1 MPVQTHLGIGE
12 IVERS
17 SVRGRSQVR
26 VAGRGFSVWLD
37 AKDVRTAAGT
47 YENDLASETVN
58 ESNSTTLPYNPDPQV
73 EGILD
78 TQSTIVPGDYEVDAD
93 ERLHPSNSLSFEDRS
108 EPSGPQP
115 NPDLFAKGGRV
126 ANERAEEYQRKHDRG
141 GPDGLGEDDDPDWA
155 LNDGIPRGPQVHPRW
170 TDELQVQP
178 HDRSLQDHRRPRQAT
193 LGEEI
198 DALSDEEQHR
208 RGVPWW
214 LQTNGVD
221 PQTGESVPDVPV
233 IDKNFRDES
242 VRQFREEQK
251 RMRHHKGQAL
261 SRYRQPSPDLF
272 AKGSSRTARFH
283 YAGPELVLPVADE
296 ALPEVL
302 PPILG
307 QGDEEEDPR
316 EDTSFGGNH
325 SDLVQHGIDESPLG
339 PIVEPLQK
347 VLGSRGDLTEALGPK
362 YATWM
367 LEARVDHYNDPIQRF
382 RDDPEG
388 EIQRLGHIMS
398 DTLDEDTKHY
408 GMLIEADKEMREA
421 AWTDVRAK
429 ASRLRQAGA
438 VHVLDYS
445 PGQIYASVDGDHG
458 TYDVMVKRGN
468 EYTGDTKVSDWNCF
482 CKWGSWAF
490 RRQYKHVGRLCSH
503 ALAALDEMQ
512 SRDHQGNPGKFQR
525 LRLASKITDEFTTWA
540 KNNDINIDIESVS
553 DFLLEN
559 PDLTDAEIEDLYRYV
574 SDNPTRREVRDYTDP
589 VDWPETLTTQPKRL
603 SPSLIFPAEDGEGD
617 RHEMVDVQK
626 DDRKTT
632 GPGQIMTSSQRVAD
646 SDQPKDIADMMGVDP
661 VSTPLTTN
669 PFAGGGY
676 DMGALPGVKGGP
688 NTSPVTPDDPTGGI
702 LSGPYVGGG
711 GTPTPPAPGNAG
723 GDSSGSS
730 WWDSSPGAASPASGG
745 AAPSTPGTTGGG
757 AAAGSN
763 WTANDIAAGSIPT
776 GQDYTIKPG
785 DTLAEIAQ
793 GAGYGGNYQALADQN
808 SIADPNKI
816 NAGDTLK
823 IPGLDVPA
831 AGAGDANAASGDV
844 GVAAGGAAVG
854 DSEAGTPHGLS
865 GGAAPGPADTTT
877 PGSTP
882 SVTPDVGTPPVVAPP
897 LEGADLTNPGL
908 TPPATPEKVSR
919 YLYAED
925 FEIDPLEELRD
936 ISGERGLGSAR
947 EHNDH
952 VRKLVDALHDDYRMD
967 ASQMV
972 AALEVEGD
980 PHQGFTGSGS
990 NPKYVWGTSEEYV
1003 NKNEKPHQ
1011 VDVTDLDEMIRY
1023 TEKEAASDVVRRFQ
1037 ADLQR
1042 EGSAID
1048 GPSSGG
1054 QYSDDA
1060 IAARAD
1066 AMIRTAGRKFSP
1078 QEQRELEDESH
1089 PLGARNMPTEADL
1102 QGTHYVD

>member
-78 TQSTIVPGDYEVDAD
+78 TQSTIVPGDHEIDPD
-93 ERLHPSNSLSFEDRS
+93 ERLHPSDSLTFDSRS
-108 EPSGPQP
+108 EDTQP
-115 NPDLFAKGGRV
+115 A
-126 ANERAEEYQRKHDRG
+126 
-141 GPDGLGEDDDPDWA
+141 
-155 LNDGIPRGPQVHPRW
+155 
-170 TDELQVQP
+170 
-178 HDRSLQDHRRPRQAT
+178 
-193 LGEEI
+193 
-198 DALSDEEQHR
+198 
-208 RGVPWW
+208 
-214 LQTNGVD
+214 
-221 PQTGESVPDVPV
+221 
-233 IDKNFRDES
+233 
-242 VRQFREEQK
+242 
-251 RMRHHKGQAL
+251 
-261 SRYRQPSPDLF
+261 PSPDLF
-272 AKGSSRTARFH
+272 AKGAGREVREQDEPPICPCGKH
-283 YAGPELVLPVADE
+283 YVAPGFTHKDWEKWTHQADQDYFVDDPEAGFDKLVEGSLRHAGPELVLPVADE

-408 GMLIEADKEMREA
+408 GMLIEADRELREA

-429 ASRLRQAGA
+429 ASRLREAGA

-445 PGQIYASVDGDHG
+445 PGQIFASVDGDHG

-468 EYTGDTKVSDWNCF
+468 EYTGDNKVSDWLCG
-482 CKWGSWAF
+482 CRWGSWAF
-490 RRQYKHVGRLCSH
+490 RRQFKFVGRLCSH
-503 ALAALDEMQ
+503 GLAALDEMQ

-525 LRLASKITDEFTTWA
+525 LRLASKITDEFTSWA
-540 KNNDINIDIESVS
+540 KDNDIKIDIESVS
-553 DFLLEN
+553 DFLVEHPELS
-559 PDLTDAEIEDLYRYV
+559 DDEIEDLYEYV
-574 SDNPTRREVRDYTDP
+574 TDNPTRREVRDYTEPLGD
-589 VDWPETLTTQPKRL
+589 DWPETLSTQPKRL
-603 SPSLIFPAEDGEGD
+603 TPSLVFPADDDNGH
-617 RHEMVDVQK
+617 RHEVVDVTK

-632 GPGQIMTSSQRVAD
+632 GPGQIVARMQRTAID
-646 SDQPKDIADMMGVDP
+646 DEKMYNIMGLDAP
-661 VSTPLTTN
+661 AAKPLAAN
-669 PFAGGGY
+669 PFSGGGF
-676 DMGALPGVKGGP
+676 DASKMPGVSGSP
-688 NTSPVTPDDPTGGI
+688 NNPTPPDPTGG
-702 LSGPYVGGG
+702 LLPVGAGTTPSPVAPDRAAGDQSWWGGASSGAATPSTPSNSGTNGG
-711 GTPTPPAPGNAG
+711 GTNG
-723 GDSSGSS
+723 GGV
-730 WWDSSPGAASPASGG
+730 
-745 AAPSTPGTTGGG
+745 TGGG
-757 AAAGSN
+757 AAGGSN

-785 DTLAEIAQ
+785 DTLSEIAQ
-793 GAGYGGNYQALADQN
+793 GAGYGDNYQALFDQN
-808 SIADPNKI
+808 KDSLTDPNKI
-816 NAGDTLK
+816 NAGDKLH
-823 IPGLDVPA
+823 IPGLDIPA
-831 AGAGDANAASGDV
+831 AGAGNANATSGDV
-844 GVAAGGAAVG
+844 GAAAGGAPTGGTDTGVG
-854 DSEAGTPHGLS
+854 ATPPPTPEVP
-865 GGAAPGPADTTT
+865 GG
-877 PGSTP
+877 TP
-882 SVTPDVGTPPVVAPP
+882 SVSVSPLTADNPSGMPALGAPDTSLTGLNPT
-897 LEGADLTNPGL
+897 GDLTNPGL
-908 TPPATPEKVSR
+908 TPKVSR

-925 FEIDPLEELRD
+925 FEVDPLDELRD
-936 ISGERGLGSAR
+936 ISGERDLGNA
-947 EHNDH
+947 EAHNDH
-952 VRKLVDALHDDYRMD
+952 VRKLVDELHDDYRMD

-990 NPKYVWGTSEEYV
+990 NPKYVWGTSQEYV
-1003 NKNEKPHQ
+1003 DKNEKPHR
-1011 VDVTDLDEMIRY
+1011 VDVTDLGEGPMIRY
-1023 TEKEAASDVVRRFQ
+1023 TEKEAATDVVRRFH

-1048 GPSSGG
+1048 GESSGG

-1060 IAARAD
+1060 ISARAD

-1078 QEQRELEDESH
+1078 REQRELEDESH
-1089 PLGARNMPTEADL
+1089 PLGARNLPTEADL